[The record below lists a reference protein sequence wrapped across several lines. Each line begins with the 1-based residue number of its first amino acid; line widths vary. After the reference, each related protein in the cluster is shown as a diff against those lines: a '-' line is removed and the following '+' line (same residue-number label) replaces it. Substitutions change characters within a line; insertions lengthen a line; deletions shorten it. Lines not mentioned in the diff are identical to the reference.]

1 MPFEFEHIDKLLE
14 INSKVKKSK
23 ITSLYFALP
32 ANCREKTGF
41 EQLRTKYYMET
52 KYSDWKKLISYSI
65 EKGFDF
71 VYLINSPRNVSDV
84 DKILEIQLQKLDIL
98 IQDLKKIGCWTVRV
112 SNTQILDYVLKKY
125 PEIRVLTSTSFEHML
140 LCQYQIFLAMYPQIK
155 EIVPSF
161 ETHKNFKLLKN
172 LRKSFPNLLIELM
185 VNEGC
190 IQGCP
195 IRTHHNLSVPYLYSN
210 DYEKRELSLRYE
222 LFNTKCSA
230 FVEKNFYN
238 FITKNNL
245 ILPWEIEEYSKIGI
259 NNFKLVGRNNIEF
272 FNGKYMS
279 FYEAYL
285 RGVDDYQNIKNVPY
299 RFLNNACISIP
310 FHYSVDEIRPYLP
323 RIDHFVKKGHLCASI
338 CGIECTYCYDC
349 ARKLKNALKK

>member
-52 KYSDWKKLISYSI
+52 KYSDWEKLISYSI

-125 PEIRVLTSTSFEHML
+125 
-140 LCQYQIFLAMYPQIK
+140 
-155 EIVPSF
+155 
-161 ETHKNFKLLKN
+161 
-172 LRKSFPNLLIELM
+172 
-185 VNEGC
+185 
-190 IQGCP
+190 
-195 IRTHHNLSVPYLYSN
+195 
-210 DYEKRELSLRYE
+210 SLR
-222 LFNTKCSA
+222 
-230 FVEKNFYN
+230 
-238 FITKNNL
+238 
-245 ILPWEIEEYSKIGI
+245 
-259 NNFKLVGRNNIEF
+259 
-272 FNGKYMS
+272 
-279 FYEAYL
+279 
-285 RGVDDYQNIKNVPY
+285 
-299 RFLNNACISIP
+299 
-310 FHYSVDEIRPYLP
+310 
-323 RIDHFVKKGHLCASI
+323 
-338 CGIECTYCYDC
+338 
-349 ARKLKNALKK
+349 